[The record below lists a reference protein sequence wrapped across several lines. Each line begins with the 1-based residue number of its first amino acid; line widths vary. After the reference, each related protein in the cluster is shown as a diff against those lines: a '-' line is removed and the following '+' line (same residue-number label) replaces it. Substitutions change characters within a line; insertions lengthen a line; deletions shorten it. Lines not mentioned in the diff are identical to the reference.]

1 MISFLQDAVI
11 YSLPWLLLL
20 TLIITVHELGH
31 FLAAKACGVAID
43 QFSIG
48 FGHALA
54 SWRDRSG
61 VQWRIGWIP
70 LGGYVRFAGD
80 ENAASVPDQNDLNQ
94 LRQDIIKSEGAAA
107 VGRYFHFKPL
117 WQRAFITVAG
127 PAANFV
133 LAIVIFT
140 TILLVFGAHQLPAR
154 VAQIVPGSA
163 AEAAGFKA
171 GDIIVR
177 ADGRNVRA
185 FDDVQEVVQ
194 IRGGLPTLFIVQR
207 GHENISIIATPRWK
221 SVSDSIAGEQ
231 RIGQLGIAPNQDPK
245 DFVVVKYDPW
255 SALVA
260 GTRQT
265 WRTLQMSVFGLGR
278 ILTGQISADQL
289 HGPLGIAHMTG
300 NLVKASAEAAPNLKS
315 LLLFGGGNL
324 LKFAAIISVGIG
336 FMNLLPV
343 PVLDGGHLMFYAIEA
358 ATSRPVSAHI
368 QAAGFR
374 VGLALVLGLMLF
386 ATWNDL
392 QQSQVFKFIG
402 GLFL

>member
-107 VGRYFHFKPL
+107 VGRSFHFKPL

-171 GDIIVR
+171 GDLIVR

-231 RIGQLGIAPNQDPK
+231 RIGQRLC
-245 DFVVVKYDPW
+245 
-255 SALVA
+255 
-260 GTRQT
+260 
-265 WRTLQMSVFGLGR
+265 GR
-278 ILTGQISADQL
+278 KI
-289 HGPLGIAHMTG
+289 
-300 NLVKASAEAAPNLKS
+300 
-315 LLLFGGGNL
+315 
-324 LKFAAIISVGIG
+324 
-336 FMNLLPV
+336 
-343 PVLDGGHLMFYAIEA
+343 
-358 ATSRPVSAHI
+358 
-368 QAAGFR
+368 
-374 VGLALVLGLMLF
+374 
-386 ATWNDL
+386 
-392 QQSQVFKFIG
+392 
-402 GLFL
+402 